1 VKIAIVTDDGQSISA
16 HFGRAPAYAVITV
29 EDGVVVGR
37 EIRPKAAPHLDAA
50 GPHGE
55 IDGSHDSRAAHA
67 RHDQMIAPIT
77 DCACLVVRGM
87 GRGAY
92 DRVTSAGIRAI
103 VTDLVDP
110 EPRRTAALMPGSL
123 DPQPAPRPWSRGGTV
138 QAPAGDARTMDLS
151 ANETTAPAPA
161 ARTAPPE
168 AGSRS

>member
-16 HFGRAPAYAVITV
+16 HFGRARAYAVITV

-50 GPHGE
+50 APHGE

-77 DCACLVVRGM
+77 DCARLVARGM

-110 EPRRTAALMPGSL
+110 DEAAL
-123 DPQPAPRPWSRGGTV
+123 ACANGGIV
-138 QAPAGDARTMDLS
+138 NLVERLH
-151 ANETTAPAPA
+151 
-161 ARTAPPE
+161 
-168 AGSRS
+168 